1 LNELGTIGS
10 LICHP
15 SKVLEQNFCF
25 KVDDAV
31 ERYKDSKLSITGVGD
46 GERKSGTMERGDVC
60 AGDGSIR

>member
-1 LNELGTIGS
+1 
-10 LICHP
+10 
-15 SKVLEQNFCF
+15 
-25 KVDDAV
+25 VDDAV